1 MKAAVQGIVLVAG
14 FLAAWFLLAQI
25 DFIGVFKLAQF
36 TRNQEQAIGS
46 FILRSVQAGSD
57 EVHADTVRR
66 CIDTIVHRL
75 CRANGI
81 PDTSVRVYVIVK
93 DEVNAFAI
101 PDRQIIVTSAIISFC
116 KTPDELAGV
125 VAHELAHIELHHV
138 TKKLVKDVGF
148 TMLSAIAGGEAG
160 GEVGRSIV
168 KMLSSTAFDRTQESE
183 ADRTAVHMLA
193 AANADPEGL
202 ADLLFRISQEKDAL
216 PRQLVWLQTH
226 PDAGD
231 RAAEILHLRKA
242 ETFHAVPFVDTLTW
256 GAVQRITRSSRSSS
270 R

>member
-1 MKAAVQGIVLVAG
+1 MKAGIQGIVLAAA
-14 FLAAWFLLAQI
+14 FLAAWFLLARI

-36 TRNQEQAIGS
+36 TRDQEHTIGA
-46 FILRSVQAGSD
+46 FILRSVQAGS
-57 EVHADTVRR
+57 EELHSDTVRQ
-66 CIDTIVHRL
+66 CIDTIVHRV

-101 PDRQIIVTSAIISFC
+101 PDRQIVVTSAIVSFC

-125 VAHELAHIELHHV
+125 IAHELAHIELHHV

-183 ADRTAVHMLA
+183 ADRAAVHMLA
-193 AANADPEGL
+193 MANADPEGL
-202 ADLLFRISQEKDAL
+202 ADVLFRLSQEKDAL
-216 PRQLVWLQTH
+216 PRQLVWLETH
-226 PDAGD
+226 PNSGD

-256 GAVQRITRSSRSSS
+256 RAVQRLAHSSRIST